1 MIISVLILTFVVATL
16 VQFSFAYCR
25 TLLVTYG
32 KVELSSKVQELIA
45 ANNERIDPLAFHRLM
60 VMVWVA
66 PDPGDDAM
74 EIRTI
79 GFYYRLVRVACWL
92 SAAFSPGLCETFQA
106 ELSRCSYFAAVS
118 LDRRLLATQE

>member
-1 MIISVLILTFVVATL
+1 MIISILILMFMAATL
-16 VQFSFAYCR
+16 AQFSFAYCR

-45 ANNERIDPLAFHRLM
+45 ADSEQIDPLAFHHLM
-60 VMVWVA
+60 VMVSVA

-79 GFYYRLVRVACWL
+79 GLYYRLVKLACWL
-92 SAAFSPGLCETFQA
+92 SGAFSRGLRRTFQE
-106 ELSRCSYFAAVS
+106 ELSRCSYFAAVT
-118 LDRRLLATQE
+118 LDRRLLATHE